1 MPYLLETLDAL
12 RKSLVIVHVY
22 LTEAHAD
29 DVWPLGYGIL
39 QPNNIEERWANADRL
54 FEKHDGL
61 KERIDTIFCDNMN
74 NDFNSTTGSWP
85 ESYMFADKDGKCS
98 WKSMLDD
105 KSRGPRGEFE
115 DVERVARENGWWT
128 EKE

>member
-12 RKSLVIVHVY
+12 KESLVIVHIY

-39 QPNNIEERWANADRL
+39 QANNIEERWANADRL
-54 FEKHDGL
+54 FEKHAGL
-61 KERIDTIFCDNMN
+61 KERVDTIFCDNMN
-74 NDFNSTTGSWP
+74 NDFNNKTGSWP

-98 WKSMLDD
+98 WKSMLDT
-105 KSRGPRGEFE
+105 KARGPRGEFE
-115 DVERVARENGWWT
+115 DVERIAREKGWW
-128 EKE
+128 KE